1 MNVRHQKSSK
11 RKFFKS
17 SLEQH
22 CLIEL
27 WIWATYGASNHL
39 KNRNKIN
46 FCNILC
52 LDQYIHNVTF
62 EHIINVKIIKGLF
75 HIHYICIKSS
85 KSSMYFTST
94 THFNDIPS
102 GSAVKKSPAV
112 QETQET
118 RVQSLGQEDPLE
130 KETATQSSIL
140 GTKISWTQEPGG
152 LQSIG
157 SQRVGHN

>member
-112 QETQET
+112 QETQE
-118 RVQSLGQEDPLE
+118 

>member
-46 FCNILC
+46 FRNILC
-52 LDQYIHNVTF
+52 LDQYIHNVTI

-112 QETQET
+112 QETQE
-118 RVQSLGQEDPLE
+118 

-140 GTKISWTQEPGG
+140 ATKISWTQEPGG